1 MIEFLIGNWVEIAG
15 TLFAIVYLFFSI
27 RQNIWLWLCGILTS
41 LFYIYV
47 FAKEAFYADMGLQ
60 FYYLFISIY
69 GWIIWAHGGV
79 NHNKSKM
86 PVIRLPKRMLLRLIV
101 VHTFIYAV
109 ILAML
114 LFLPDRLGVQS
125 SSLPYLDALTTSAGI
140 VATWMI
146 AKKYLE
152 NWIVW
157 IVVDFIS
164 MCMYVYKGLTI
175 TAVLF
180 VIYTIAA
187 IIGYRTWLK
196 SENDKMLIV

>member
-1 MIEFLIGNWVEIAG
+1 MQDIINYISKNWIEITGVVLSLI
-15 TLFAIVYLFFSI
+15 YLYLSI
-27 RQNIWLWLCGILTS
+27 RQKVGLWFFGIIS
-41 LFYIYV
+41 SIFYTVV
-47 FAKEAFYADMGLQ
+47 FVESGLYADMSLQ
-60 FYYLFISIY
+60 VYYIAISIY
-69 GWIIWAHGGV
+69 GWIHWKKGHISQKEEIPATFMA
-79 NHNKSKM
+79 SKDW
-86 PVIRLPKRMLLRLIV
+86 II
-101 VHTFIYAV
+101 AV
-109 ILAML
+109 IGTVVVCL
-114 LFLPDRLGVQS
+114 LYYFILTRYTDSTVPVTDSIVG
-125 SSLPYLDALTTSAGI
+125 ALSVVG
-140 VATWMI
+140 TWML